1 MHNSEFNLKVFLL
14 NGIHFIMFC
23 FFLDPFTL
31 SSNSVTAVIFHG
43 GLISAF
49 VFVVVFIF
57 ISNIMQDKYNN
68 VIVCDFEAIHLIHNN
83 VLDISLYMFI
93 S

>member
-1 MHNSEFNLKVFLL
+1 MEFISLCSVF
-14 NGIHFIMFC
+14 
-23 FFLDPFTL
+23 FFYPFTL

-49 VFVVVFIF
+49 VFVVF